1 MCCLQISFCS
11 LVSFSTMGRL
21 NPLPDSGASEGA
33 DNFAFVAPGNSV
45 IGLLPSIFGLSFSIF
60 APISAFA
67 SSSSASNVP
76 CFLGFALILYC
87 LFLIFFRSFRA
98 ASCSTFG
105 ISLHRL
111 SISSNHRSSRA
122 YLAIRSLSVWFRLL
136 AKSSGGS
143 GAVGSICFLACC
155 TTGAVGSICFLACFA
170 TFSFCDSS
178 SFWNKEGYA
187 SRTFQGHAVSV
198 SSSSGIIN
206 FFFSSSSSF
215 GSLAKMSSMDKCF
228 RIACFLSCNCAPCVA
243 FFP

>member
-1 MCCLQISFCS
+1 MCCLQISSCS
-11 LVSFSTMGRL
+11 LVSFSTMGQ
-21 NPLPDSGASEGA
+21 NPLPDPGASEGA
-33 DNFAFVAPGNSV
+33 DDFAFVAPGNSV
-45 IGLLPSIFGLSFSIF
+45 IGLLPSIFGLNFSIF
-60 APISAFA
+60 APMSAFA

-76 CFLGFALILYC
+76 CFLDFALILYC
-87 LFLIFFRSFRA
+87 LSLIFFRSFRA

-111 SISSNHRSSRA
+111 SISSNHRSSQA
-122 YLAIRSLSVWFRLL
+122 YLAIRSSSVSFRLP

-143 GAVGSICFLACC
+143 GAVGSICFLACF
-155 TTGAVGSICFLACFA
+155 TTGAVGSICFLACFT

>member
-21 NPLPDSGASEGA
+21 DPLPDPGASAGA
-33 DNFAFVAPGNSV
+33 DDFAFVAPGNSV
-45 IGLLPSIFGLSFSIF
+45 IGLLPPIFGLSFSIF

-67 SSSSASNVP
+67 SLPASNIP
-76 CFLGFALILYC
+76 CFIDFALILYC
-87 LFLIFFRSFRA
+87 LSLIFFRSFRA
-98 ASCSTFG
+98 AFCSTFG

-111 SISSNHRSSRA
+111 SISSNHRSSQA
-122 YLAIRSLSVWFRLL
+122 YLAIRSSSVSFRLP

-143 GAVGSICFLACC
+143 GAVGSICFLACF
-155 TTGAVGSICFLACFA
+155 TTGAVGSIRFLACFT